1 MVSTKR
7 AKSEQKSTMC
17 ARRILSVWFSRLGAE
32 RLLRRAWDMGDL
44 PFAVA
49 GDAGQS
55 QVLVSLSRQ
64 AEAAGLSPGQPL
76 RDARALCRWAG
87 RFSPWVGLQG
97 EAGLVLDITGSA
109 HLFSGEAVLMQDL
122 AQG

>member
-1 MVSTKR
+1 
-7 AKSEQKSTMC
+7 MC

-32 RLLRRAWDMGDL
+32 RLLRRAGDMGDL
-44 PFAVA
+44 PFTVV

-76 RDARALCRWAG
+76 RDARALCADLVTRAQDQSGEAAFLRGLCRWAG

-97 EAGLVLDITGSA
+97 
-109 HLFSGEAVLMQDL
+109 DL
-122 AQG
+122 ACAGSVI